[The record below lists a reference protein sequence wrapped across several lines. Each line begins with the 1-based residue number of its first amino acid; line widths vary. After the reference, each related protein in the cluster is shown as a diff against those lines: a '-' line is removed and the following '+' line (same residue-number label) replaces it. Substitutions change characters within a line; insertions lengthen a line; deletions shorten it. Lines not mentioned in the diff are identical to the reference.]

1 MKSPGLISAVV
12 AALAAVA
19 LFSSTVIAVDVDPIV
34 IKGSHFFYKT
44 NGTEFFIRGIAYQQG
59 YSTNDTGSGNNAY
72 IDPLADV
79 NGCKRDLPYLVQL
92 RTNTIRVYAID
103 PTLDHSECMSM
114 LASAGIYVIADLS
127 QPKLSINRDTPRWE
141 VDLFARYTSVVDSM
155 QNYTNVLGFFAGNEV
170 SNQPNNTAAS
180 AFVKAAVRDT
190 KAYIKQKN
198 YRTIGVGY
206 AANDD
211 PDIRIQLA
219 DYFNCGSTSDSID
232 FWGYNIYSWCGN
244 SSYSESGYDQ
254 RTSEFADYSVPAFFA
269 EYGCNK
275 VQPRPFTEVAEL
287 FGDRMTGVWSGG
299 IVYMYFQESNNY
311 GLVSSISENSAS
323 PLPDFTSLSSQMAMA
338 TPKTTQSASYN
349 PTNTKA
355 RACPTSGSSWRVASA
370 LPPSPNGE
378 LCNCMLKTLTCVAK
392 PGIDSDG
399 VQKAFDSVCGYSNG
413 LYCAGV
419 QPSAANG
426 TYGAY
431 SMCNSTEQLSFALDQ
446 YYKAQNQQN
455 QASACN
461 FGGAAQTQAAASA
474 SGDCQNLVSQ
484 AGTAGAGTVTSAP
497 TGNPGSGSSGS
508 GSGSPSGSS
517 TKASASMVHVPSFDF
532 GLLKLGAYVIG
543 AALTGMGMIF
553 L

>member
-1 MKSPGLISAVV
+1 MKSPVLISAVG

-19 LFSSTVIAVDVDPIV
+19 LFASPAVAVDVDPIV

-44 NGTEFFIRGIAYQQG
+44 NGTEF
-59 YSTNDTGSGNNAY
+59 GNNAY
-72 IDPLADV
+72 TDPLADV
-79 NGCKRDLPYLVQL
+79 NGCKRDIPYLVQL
-92 RTNTIRVYAID
+92 QTNTIRVYAVD

-127 QPKLSINRDTPRWE
+127 QPKMSINRNTPRWE
-141 VDLFARYTSVVDSM
+141 VDLFARYTSVVDSL

-190 KAYIKQKN
+190 KTYIKQRN
-198 YRTIGVGY
+198 YRAIGVGY

-211 PDIRIQLA
+211 PDIRIELA
-219 DYFNCGSTSDSID
+219 DYFNCGPTSDSID

-244 SSYSESGYDQ
+244 STYTESLYDK
-254 RTSEFADYSVPAFFA
+254 RTAEFADYSVPAFFA
-269 EYGCNK
+269 EYGCNHER
-275 VQPRPFTEVAEL
+275 PRPFTEVGAL
-287 FGDRMTGVWSGG
+287 FGDNMTSVWSGG

-311 GLVSSISENSAS
+311 GLVSSISESSAS
-323 PLPDFTSLSSQMAMA
+323 PLPDFSSLSKQIAMA
-338 TPKTTQSASYN
+338 TPKTTNSASYN

-370 LPPSPNGE
+370 LPPSPNGD
-378 LCNCMLKTLTCVAK
+378 LCNCMQQTLTCVAK
-392 PGIDSDG
+392 PGLDTNS

-419 QPSAANG
+419 QPFPDNG

-431 SMCNSTEQLSFALDQ
+431 SMCNSTEQLSFAFDQ
-446 YYKAQNQQN
+446 YYKAQNKQN
-455 QASACN
+455 QASACD
-461 FGGAAQTQAAASA
+461 FGGAAQTRAAASA
-474 SGDCQNLVSQ
+474 SGNCQNLISQ
-484 AGTAGAGTVTSAP
+484 AGTAGAGTVTSVP
-497 TGNPGSGSSGS
+497 TGMPGSSSK
-508 GSGSPSGSS
+508 GSPSSSS

-532 GLLKLGAYVIG
+532 GLLKLGAYVVG
-543 AALTGMGMIF
+543 AALTGVGMI
-553 L
+553 LL